1 MLKIIALCASI
12 CFTASNANVLSAWLE
27 SYSANPQEQ
36 AGKDYQNDL
45 MFIDQ
50 MSSNRDYPGLVA
62 FSLKIEEKWAPK
74 DLGRYATLVLRTA
87 SAMHNA
93 SDQPIEIR
101 YRDAQKIVLRAL
113 EKFDRLPI
121 EAIAKLLP
129 YIRDEPVDE
138 RNTDAGK
145 RWEKQRTLNAT
156 LWLRAWQRLEAET
169 DKNFNPDDVPM
180 MNVSPPKETRL
191 PPGVSPD
198 SISNPQLRQQ
208 YERAIARNRQK
219 AEAYS
224 HQHRLRQI
232 MEWFPQK
239 TQIFLINS
247 YSTPPANDAELHV
260 LLERYVSEKSIG
272 DNILRGVVEKRTS
285 K

>member
-1 MLKIIALCASI
+1 MLKIIALGASI
-12 CFTASNANVLSAWLE
+12 CFTASSVNVLSAWLK
-27 SYSANPQEQ
+27 SYSVNLQEQ

-50 MSSNRDYPGLVA
+50 MSSNRDYPGLVE
-62 FSLKIEEKWAPK
+62 FSFKIEEKWAPK

-93 SDQPIEIR
+93 SDQPIDIR

-129 YIRDEPVDE
+129 YLRDEPVDE
-138 RNTDAGK
+138 GNTDAGK

-198 SISNPQLRQQ
+198 SISDPNLRQQ
-208 YERAIARNRQK
+208 YERAIASNRRK
-219 AEAYS
+219 AEAYN

-232 MEWFPQK
+232 MEWFPQMAK
-239 TQIFLINS
+239 KFLINA
-247 YSTPPANDAELHV
+247 YSTSPANDAELRV
-260 LLERYVSEKSIG
+260 LLSGYISEKSVM
-272 DNILRGVVEKRTS
+272 DNILRGAIEKKTS
-285 K
+285 R

>member
-1 MLKIIALCASI
+1 MLNIIVLCISI
-12 CFTASNANVLSAWLE
+12 CFAAPAANILTAGLKSHST
-27 SYSANPQEQ
+27 NPQERIEE
-36 AGKDYQNDL
+36 DYQNDL
-45 MFIDQ
+45 GVIDQ
-50 MSSNRDYPGLVA
+50 MSRNKDYDGLGA
-62 FSLKIEEKWAPK
+62 FGSGIEEKWASK

-87 SAMHNA
+87 SAMHNS

-113 EKFDRLPI
+113 EKFDRLPV
-121 EAIAKLLP
+121 EAVVNLLP
-129 YIRDEPVDE
+129 YLRDVPVDE
-138 RNTDAGK
+138 GNTNSGK
-145 RWEKQRTLNAT
+145 MWERQRELNAT
-156 LWLRAWQRLEAET
+156 LWLRAWQRLETET

-180 MNVSPPKETRL
+180 MNVSSPKETGL
-191 PPGVSPD
+191 PPGASPD

-219 AEAYS
+219 AEAYN
-224 HQHRLRQI
+224 HQYRLRQI

-239 TQIFLINS
+239 AQTFLINA
-247 YSTPPANDAELHV
+247 YSTPPANDAELRV
-260 LLERYVSEKSIG
+260 LLARYVPEKNIG